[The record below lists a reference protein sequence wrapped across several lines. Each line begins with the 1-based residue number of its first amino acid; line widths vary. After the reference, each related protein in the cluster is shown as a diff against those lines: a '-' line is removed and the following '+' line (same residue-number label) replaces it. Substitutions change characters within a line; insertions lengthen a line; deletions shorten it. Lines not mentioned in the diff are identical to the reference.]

1 MLLLR
6 DGEGLAVIDDV
17 HRMPELCEFL
27 APISDAPKRKTV
39 FLLLGSAFVDFVKS
53 ISEAPA
59 GRIRLID
66 VNGFSPS
73 ESGQQDRSRL
83 WCRGGFQRAYPAPSA
98 KAYTRWMGSLTR
110 TSSASETIGR
120 GPVETGRNLFLA
132 ADRRM

>member
-66 VNGFSPS
+66 IDGFSRPAA
-73 ESGQQDRSRL
+73 GQQNRSRL
-83 WCRGGFQRAYPAPSA
+83 WLRGGFPRAYPAPSA
-98 KAYTRWMGSLTR
+98 KACTRWMGSLTR
-110 TSSASETIGR
+110 TFSASEIGR
-120 GPVETGRNLFLA
+120 GSV
-132 ADRRM
+132 